1 MYQAVFDELYARTK
15 NKVKVEDER
24 LKKAQARGSVVGRE
38 KVWSL
43 AFVDELVIVAKSERE
58 MKEMVKSLGKY
69 VRKKKLEV
77 NVEKTKIMV
86 LNEKKSEENE
96 WK

>member
-1 MYQAVFDELYARTK
+1 
-15 NKVKVEDER
+15 
-24 LKKAQARGSVVGRE
+24 VVGRE

-43 AFVDELVIVAKSERE
+43 ALVDELVIVAKSKGEE
-58 MKEMVKSLGKY
+58 KEMVKSLGKY

-86 LNEKKSEENE
+86 FKERKRKSEENE
-96 WK
+96 WM